1 MKEFLKWLGVNEKV
15 AKIAVWIFIFM
26 VFLIVANA
34 ALDSLGLP
42 YYKVTVENL
51 SKIDIPVLLEYLLS
65 WLIVLL
71 NFLSFTLLIFD
82 IKYIKQI
89 LLFGIIYILIN
100 VVSFYLFGYAIQQ
113 IIIILY
119 LLAFSY
125 FYSGKKLKYILYMV
139 ISIILNAIIQ
149 YVCYLY
155 KVRFINFAVA
165 SWLNQFLTS
174 LDYFLILLVIVVLK
188 ELYLKNKKEVKL

>member
-100 VVSFYLFGYAIQQ
+100 VVSFYLFGYVIQQ